1 MPVRKMNGRMN
12 AVLFLVHAT
21 RRIGVSLHQQINSLG
36 SYIMRKFVLAMGLS
50 AMVLPT
56 VLVPVS
62 AADARD
68 RREWRGR
75 DGRVYCKKS
84 NGTTGTIIGGVGGA
98 LLGRT
103 VDTRGD
109 RTVGT
114 LGGAV
119 LGGLAGRAIDKGTSN
134 NNRRCR

>member
-1 MPVRKMNGRMN
+1 
-12 AVLFLVHAT
+12 
-21 RRIGVSLHQQINSLG
+21 
-36 SYIMRKFVLAMGLS
+36 MRKLIMALS
-50 AMVLPT
+50 ATALVLPT
-56 VLVPVS
+56 MAVPIS
-62 AADARD
+62 AADAQRGK
-68 RREWRGR
+68 REWRGR
-75 DGRVYCKKS
+75 DGRVYCKKN

-119 LGGLAGRAIDKGTSN
+119 AGGLLGREIDRGGK
-134 NNRRCR
+134 RRCR

>member
-1 MPVRKMNGRMN
+1 MPVAKMNASMN

-21 RRIGVSLHQQINSLG
+21 GAIAASLYQQINSLG
-36 SYIMRKFVLAMGLS
+36 SYMMRKFVLAMGLS
-50 AMVLPT
+50 AMVLPP

-75 DGRVYCKKS
+75 DGRVYCKKN
-84 NGTTGTIIGGVGGA
+84 NGTTGTIIGAVGGA

-103 VDTRGD
+103 IDTRGD

-119 LGGLAGRAIDKGTSN
+119 AGGLLGREIDRGGK
-134 NNRRCR
+134 RRCR